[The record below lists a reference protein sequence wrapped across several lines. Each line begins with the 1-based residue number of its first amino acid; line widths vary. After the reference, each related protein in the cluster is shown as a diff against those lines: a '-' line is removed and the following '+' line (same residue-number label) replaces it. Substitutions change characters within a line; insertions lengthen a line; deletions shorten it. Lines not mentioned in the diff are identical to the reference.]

1 MLNSERHMSELHSNL
16 AWRILAGFNKSRIR
30 RIFLE
35 FIFSQEP
42 DEVKV
47 SRPDLKTSS
56 PINGYVLV

>member
-1 MLNSERHMSELHSNL
+1 MLNSERHMSNL
-16 AWRILAGFNKSRIR
+16 AWNDTVWPLVKSRIR

-47 SRPDLKTSS
+47 SRPDLKTSR
-56 PINGYVLV
+56 PINGYGLV